1 MTEPFVKIM
10 AVKFDPKARTYNVR
24 YLTEQNGYTAEL
36 TLESIEPPRPEFDQ
50 AIANMAP
57 DFCRLIAMT
66 PETSKTGAD
75 PMSRVCISG
84 VTKNIGKNSVSY
96 SFSAKIFNPA
106 TCRYQNVS
114 LPSVDVTSIPRDI
127 QDHILVL
134 FHEAQ
139 FYVQGKRAQGSMF
152 DEERQP
158 E

>member
-75 PMSRVCISG
+75 PMSRVCIR
-84 VTKNIGKNSVSY
+84 KNSVSY
-96 SFSAKIFNPA
+96 SFSAQIFNPA

-114 LPSVDVTSIPRDI
+114 LPSLDLTSIPRDI